1 MPAPV
6 DATELMGAAAEAEQR
21 GQSSPALAFLRTV
34 CPRVQLDKWGQPLP
48 LSDPDQARIDRLY
61 AVALDPAGRGQALIR
76 SGTLDPG
83 EAECLAVTAPQA
95 YGELA
100 AGARLEMAQTPPPY
114 AQWAEQTLS
123 ILFGEPAAKAYQE
136 PPQQPA
142 SQGKPS
148 GGKDDQDTG
157 ATPADRREIS
167 VRQRKAS

>member
-1 MPAPV
+1 
-6 DATELMGAAAEAEQR
+6 MGIAAEIQQS
-21 GQSSPALAFLRTV
+21 GQAAPALDFLRAV
-34 CPRVQLDKWGQPLP
+34 CPRSQLDKWGEPLP

-61 AVALDPAGRGQALIR
+61 AVAVDPAARGSALIR

-83 EAECLAVTAPQA
+83 EAECIARTAPGTYAQ
-95 YGELA
+95 LVSS
-100 AGARLEMAQTPPPY
+100 ARMDMATTPPPY
-114 AQWAEQTLS
+114 APWAEQTLS

-136 PPQQPA
+136 PPPQAAP
-142 SQGKPS
+142 QGKPS